1 MLRRR
6 DLAPA
11 AESSIP
17 LNLAQPRPRP
27 RPLLPRPPP
36 PRPPQP
42 LLEAYV
48 FMKAMH
54 DNLIILSLLV
64 QGTAPASSHLLAI
77 NSSGSQIGV
86 LLSYGTLSVQTAAT
100 YHATVSGSGF
110 TLTSSKGPC
119 GISGTQFT
127 CGSGVTASMF
137 GSVSIRISQVMG

>member
-6 DLAPA
+6 VLAPA

-27 RPLLPRPPP
+27 RLLLPLPPP
-36 PRPPQP
+36 PQPRP

-54 DNLIILSLLV
+54 DTLIIRSLLV

-77 NSSGSQIGV
+77 KSSGSQIGV

-119 GISGTQFT
+119 GISGSQFT
-127 CGSGVTASMF
+127 CGSGVTASVF
-137 GSVSIRISQVMG
+137 GSVSIHIS